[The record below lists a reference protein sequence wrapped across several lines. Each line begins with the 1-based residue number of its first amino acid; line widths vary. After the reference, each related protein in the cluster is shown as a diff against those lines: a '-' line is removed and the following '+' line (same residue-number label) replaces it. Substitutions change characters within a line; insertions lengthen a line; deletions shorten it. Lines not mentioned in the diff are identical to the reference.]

1 MNTCPNVIQ
10 NKKDNKE
17 YVYIIFNFLLI
28 VKITEIILNSQILLI
43 ELLLFNI
50 KYYLDLLH

>member
-28 VKITEIILNSQILLI
+28 VKITEIILNSQILVI

-50 KYYLDLLH
+50 NII